1 MTDNKLPTQIT
12 IEKASLVKMDSSVRF
27 NLLSEENGTPP
38 FRGVAF
44 NESLFEPS
52 VTGKIFIEDK
62 NSFGELFNITG
73 YEILEMTIKSFDDET
88 SQEFKFHVGEVSEI
102 SDSAS
107 TTIDGSGGP
116 STVYTIELQPF
127 EVEYFNTEEAIPDG
141 SSFIGKIADEEGNG
155 LVNNLALRYFSPESN
170 EFSSTRK
177 EMDIE
182 PTLNSIWNKKE
193 QASYPYGKFTGKP
206 HLMQYMNYLTE
217 NAISKDNASAAN
229 YLFWQDLDQW
239 HFRSIDSLIRD
250 GDPRQYKV
258 NPVAFDQKNTITSF
272 TFTKKINQKE
282 LLNSSAFKSYYYHT
296 APAYYDSYA
305 EYMTTKDKLIRST
318 VSYDYFKDYD
328 NWSHLEE
335 YQLLPEKLKNE
346 STRGPEI
353 FDSFYGFF
361 NVNEYN
367 DPSPTKFDFTTST
380 TDKNSFPSWQTMFD
394 QTDMPI
400 DPLKTIKTDVFSADN
415 LDLINQYAS
424 KRLLKEKWNVY
435 KYSICCE
442 DQPTPDEKEE
452 VGLGMIVGY
461 DTNDSFTYQYKVA
474 PIEIWTGGTAEQ
486 ERILNTGTFQDYN
499 FLVVAQSITGGVGD
513 DSRVQTVDAYNI
525 TEIFNGPRGQSIGL
539 FPQNFYEDYY
549 PNSIKPEEIDCTLSD
564 PEQLAF
570 NQNEDIPENCQDITD
585 CSGIEPPNEDS
596 CACSQSTGI
605 CTGGCGCGNCEDYG
619 CTVVPCNGCP
629 VITTDCDGNM
639 CSEEQFSCGMGSLGN
654 SLPCWRCSEGSWIAG
669 GNCGQCG
676 CCEPEPQPNVIACR
690 ETIEGSVCSVEPICS
705 CCCDPLCTPISRTE
719 ETSCSDLEDEFLCF
733 TELGSCCPTDESRQN
748 EEPYDECQEETTRLF
763 CESVNGDWNRFGVCS
778 QCQDDEPDP
787 PVFGCC
793 KCTSFGLPTCQ
804 TFVLSD
810 TGEDGELLAGLLEE
824 CSEAGGVPIFADE
837 DNPEDDPCDQC
848 TAETAPCPPD
858 EDEECCFEGF
868 GGLTIDYFRQF
879 DRYKEDSVIGPVGS
893 LPSITGGATF
903 DCMRYESITS
913 GGFEFDADGNYDRL
927 GETKLLKG
935 TIVRLFRVEKSSL
948 AHISPRDED
957 DEYIYLFESPQPV
970 NQFMIGEHQGIS
982 CGLNDPE
989 NGEIP
994 ASQCGIKF
1002 PASDQLPPLDQGEGG
1017 FND

>member
-12 IEKASLVKMDSSVRF
+12 IEKAVLVKMDGSVSMD
-27 NLLSEENGTPP
+27 LLSEENGTPP
-38 FRGVAF
+38 FRGVVF

-52 VTGKIFIEDK
+52 VTGKLFIEDK

-73 YEILEMTIKSFDDET
+73 YEILEMTTKSFDEET
-88 SQEFKFHVGEVSEI
+88 SQDFKFHVGEVSEI

-107 TTIDGSGGP
+107 TTIDGFGGP

-127 EVEYFNTEEAIPDG
+127 EVEYFNTEEAIPEG
-141 SSFIGKIADEEGNG
+141 SSFIGKIADDEGRG
-155 LVNNLALRYFSPESN
+155 LVNNLALRYFSPEST

-193 QASYPYGKFTGKP
+193 QAGYPYSKFTSKP

-217 NAISKDNASAAN
+217 NAISKDNVNAAN

-239 HFRSIDSLIRD
+239 HFRSIDSLIKD
-250 GDPRQYKV
+250 GDPKQYKV
-258 NPVAFDQKNTITSF
+258 NPIAFDEKNTITSF

-282 LLNSSAFKSYYYHT
+282 LLNSPAYKSYYHHIS
-296 APAYYDSYA
+296 PAYYDSYA
-305 EYMTTKDKLIRST
+305 EYMTTKDKLIRTT

-361 NVNEYN
+361 NINEYN
-367 DPSPTKFDFTTST
+367 DPSPTKFDYTTST

-394 QTDMPI
+394 QTDLQI
-400 DPLKTIKTDVFSADN
+400 DPLNTIKTDVFSADN

-442 DQPTPDEKEE
+442 DQPTPEKEE
-452 VGLGMIVGY
+452 IGLGMIVGY
-461 DTNDSFTYQYKVA
+461 TTPDNNSYYYKVA
-474 PIEIWTGGTAEQ
+474 PVEIWIGGTAEA
-486 ERILNTGTFQDYN
+486 ERILNTGNFQDEN
-499 FLVVAQSITGGVGD
+499 FLVVAQSITGGSGP
-513 DSRVQTVDAYNI
+513 DSRVQTVDAFNI
-525 TEIFNGPRGQSIGL
+525 TEIFNGPKGKSNGIRL
-539 FPQNFYEDYY
+539 TDFYEKYY
-549 PNSIKPEEIDCTLSD
+549 PHSIIPEEVDCTLD
-564 PEQLAF
+564 EPEQLAF
-570 NQNEDIPENCQDITD
+570 NDDTD
-585 CSGIEPPNEDS
+585 EGGGE
-596 CACSQSTGI
+596 G
-605 CTGGCGCGNCEDYG
+605 GGCVIVLPPESGSAGC
-619 CTVVPCNGCP
+619 VVPVCDPFDENYSCGWGG
-629 VITTDCDGNM
+629 TDVRCWQCDG
-639 CSEEQFSCGMGSLGN
+639 
-654 SLPCWRCSEGSWIAG
+654 GSWIEG
-669 GNCGQCG
+669 GVGSDGQCCG
-676 CCEPEPQPNVIACR
+676 PEPEPQVLACR
-690 ETIEGSVCSVEPICS
+690 ETRDSVECSIEPICS
-705 CCCDPLCTPISRTE
+705 CCCDPLCTPINETDLTECPDGYCGEPILGACCPTE
-719 ETSCSDLEDEFLCF
+719 ETIEDGSY
-733 TELGSCCPTDESRQN
+733 TEC
-748 EEPYDECQEETTRLF
+748 EENVTASYCA
-763 CESVNGDWNRFGVCS
+763 SVNGNFGAFGICEN
-778 QCQDDEPDP
+778 CEDAEPDL

-793 KCTSFGLPTCQ
+793 KCTSFGLPTC
-804 TFVLSD
+804 TTYFESD
-810 TGEDGELLAGLLEE
+810 VEGEGTGELEQQCIDG
-824 CSEAGGVPIFADE
+824 GGEVIYADE
-837 DNPEDDPCDQC
+837 NNPEDDPCSRC

-858 EDEECCFEGF
+858 GEDQECCFEGF

-893 LPSITGGATF
+893 FPSITGGATF

-948 AHISPRDED
+948 VHISPRDQD

-970 NQFMIGEHQGIS
+970 NQFVIGEHQGIS

>member
-258 NPVAFDQKNTITSF
+258 NPVAFDEKNTITSF

-442 DQPTPDEKEE
+442 DQPTPEEEEE

-461 DTNDSFTYQYKVA
+461 YKINDFSYGYKVA
-474 PIEIWTGGTAEQ
+474 PVEIWPGGNADPD
-486 ERILNTGTFQDYN
+486 RILSTGIFNTDT
-499 FLVVAQSITGGVGD
+499 LTVVAKSITGGSGP
-513 DSRVQTVDAYNI
+513 DSRVQTLDAYNI
-525 TEIFNGPRGQSIGL
+525 TEIFNRPEGQSTGIFL
-539 FPQNFYEDYY
+539 PDFYEKYDTH
-549 PNSIKPEEIDCTLSD
+549 SIKPEEVDCVSSE
-564 PEQLAF
+564 PEQLGL
-570 NQNEDIPENCQDITD
+570 NEQAQGDEEW
-585 CSGIEPPNEDS
+585 CSDWL
-596 CACSQSTGI
+596 
-605 CTGGCGCGNCEDYG
+605 EDYG
-619 CTVVPCNGCP
+619 CVGINADGCP
-629 VITTDCDGNM
+629 DVRDLY
-639 CSEEQFSCGMGSLGN
+639 ECGFCEIDEYGPCATHNIDLPQGGLGN
-654 SLPCWRCSEGSWIAG
+654 EIGCWRCAGPDGWLSASGSG
-669 GNCGQCG
+669 SSG
-676 CCEPEPQPNVIACR
+676 CCPQEEPWVKCCIPNEETGEIDCATVKKCECCCNPDATVALDYGHNPCAGIPGNNNPGGILPPEPGCNPDGIDCGFAS
-690 ETIEGSVCSVEPICS
+690 I
-705 CCCDPLCTPISRTE
+705 
-719 ETSCSDLEDEFLCF
+719 
-733 TELGSCCPTDESRQN
+733 GSCCPTEESAEN
-748 EEPYDECQEETTRLF
+748 EYTE
-763 CESVNGDWNRFGVCS
+763 
-778 QCQDDEPDP
+778 CQDDVSSIFCNNVGGSFNENGECSSDCPEEDP

-804 TFVLSD
+804 TFFLSD
-810 TGEDGELLAGLLEE
+810 TGGDAEVLLELLTECENPEDGTT
-824 CSEAGGVPIFADE
+824 GGVAIFADG
-837 DNPEDDPCDQC
+837 DDPEDDPCDQC

-868 GGLTIDYFRQF
+868 GGLTMDYFRQF
-879 DRYKEDSVIGPVGS
+879 DRYKQDTVIGAVGS
-893 LPSITGGATF
+893 LSSITGGSTF
-903 DCMRYESITS
+903 DCMRYEDITS
-913 GGFEFDADGNYDRL
+913 GGFVFDSENTYNKSQ
-927 GETKLLKG
+927 EPNHLKG
-935 TIVRLFRVEKSSL
+935 QIVRLFRVKRSDLIYTTS
-948 AHISPRDED
+948 D
-957 DEYIYLFESPQPV
+957 DNDNDYLYLFESPQPV